1 MIYLSICFCYLDFF
15 HQCLIVFRVQV
26 FTSLGKFIPRHF
38 IIFDV
43 MLNIIASLIS
53 LSDLLLVYIN
63 AAGFCLLILYPASL
77 LNTFDNLIVFL

>member
-1 MIYLSICFCYLDFF
+1 MVYLSICFCYFDFF

-26 FTSLGKFIPRHF
+26 FTSLGKFIPGHF

-43 MLNIIASLIS
+43 MVHMIASLIS
-53 LSDLLLVYIN
+53 LSELLLVYIN

-77 LNTFDNLIVFL
+77 PNTFDNLIAFL